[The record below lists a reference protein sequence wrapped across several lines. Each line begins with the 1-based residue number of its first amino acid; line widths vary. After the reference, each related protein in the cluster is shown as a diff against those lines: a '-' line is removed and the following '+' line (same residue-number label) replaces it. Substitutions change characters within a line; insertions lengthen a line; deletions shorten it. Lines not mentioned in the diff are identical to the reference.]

1 MSRRAAV
8 LAGLCL
14 AFAAGSAVQAEEP
27 ELETLVVNGE
37 QPGPGLWEFRHGDHH
52 LWVLATVAPL
62 PKDLKWRSTQL
73 EQVIARSQLVIAPA
87 RVEVNIG
94 FFKSLTLLPLALRM
108 GNLPDKQRLTDVLS
122 PAVYARWSAARQH
135 YAPRDSDLDT
145 NRPLFAGAQLYDKA
159 LKRAGLERRT
169 DVWKQVEQLA
179 KTHKV
184 TVREPSVELEVKD
197 PKALLREFVDTPP
210 VADTPCFESLLT
222 RVESQLPIMQQRA
235 LAWAKGD
242 VKSLKRLSVEDT
254 QGACM
259 NLITGTPRL
268 AAKYDEGM
276 RRWRQEWVLAAEG
289 ALLRNESSVAVLSL
303 AEFLGKD
310 GLATQLRARGYELIE
325 PDSH

>member
-52 LWVLATVAPL
+52 LWVLATVSPL
-62 PKDLKWRSTQL
+62 PKELKWRSKQL
-73 EQVIARSQLVIAPA
+73 EQVIAQSQLVIAPA
-87 RVEVNIG
+87 RVDVNVG

-108 GNLPDKQRLTDVLS
+108 GDLPNKQHLKDVLPPS
-122 PAVYARWSAARQH
+122 TYARWSSARQRH
-135 YAPRDSDLDT
+135 APRDDDLET
-145 NRPLFAGAQLYDKA
+145 NRPLFAGGQLYDKA

-184 TVREPSVELEVKD
+184 TVREPSVELDVKD

-210 VADTPCFESLLT
+210 VSDVPCFESLLT
-222 RVESQLPIMQQRA
+222 RIESQLPVMQQRA

-242 VKSLKRLSVEDT
+242 VNSLKRLSVEDT
-254 QGACM
+254 QSACM
-259 NLITGTPRL
+259 NVFTGTPRL
-268 AAKYDEGM
+268 AAKFDEGM

-289 ALLRNESSVAVLSL
+289 ALLRNQSSVAVVSL
-303 AEFLGKD
+303 GEFLGGG
-310 GLATQLRARGYELIE
+310 GLAAQMRARGYELIE